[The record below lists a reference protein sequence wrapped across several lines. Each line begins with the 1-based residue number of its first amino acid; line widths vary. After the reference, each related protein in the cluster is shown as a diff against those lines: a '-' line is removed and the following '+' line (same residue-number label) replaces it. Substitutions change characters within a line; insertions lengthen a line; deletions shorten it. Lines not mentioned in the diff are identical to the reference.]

1 MTERIRIAAQYC
13 SETALSGRD
22 ALAILQPEQP
32 GARNPCF
39 TRECMHLINEN
50 LAVGNAQDAERPV
63 RFMTAILNVAAESQ
77 IAPPPGL
84 AYAWIPFKEFTEAD
98 PTLLDEAVEWLERHE
113 KDHRLMVCCRAGMGR
128 SVSVVIAYLCLI
140 KGVSYPDAVKQVAAR
155 RPGATPLPNL
165 EGTIRLVRELR
176 AKRNGGYAGTP

>member
-1 MTERIRIAAQYC
+1 MLSLYYSPSSPACGNPVFIRER
-13 SETALSGRD
+13 
-22 ALAILQPEQP
+22 
-32 GARNPCF
+32 
-39 TRECMHLINEN
+39 MHLINEN

-77 IAPPPGL
+77 VAPPPGL
-84 AYAWIPFKEFTEAD
+84 AYAWIPFKEFSEAD
-98 PTLLDEAVEWLERHE
+98 PTLLDEAVEWLEQHE

-140 KGVSYPDAVKQVAAR
+140 KGVPYQDAVKQVNAR

-176 AKRNGGYAGTP
+176 AKRNGDHAGTP

>member
-1 MTERIRIAAQYC
+1 MHWLYY
-13 SETALSGRD
+13 SPSS
-22 ALAILQPEQP
+22 LAH
-32 GARNPCF
+32 GNPVF
-39 TRECMHLINEN
+39 TRERMHLINEN

-77 IAPPPGL
+77 IEPPAGR
-84 AYAWIPFKEFTEAD
+84 AYAWIPLKEFAEAD
-98 PTLLDEAVEWLERHE
+98 PTLLDEAVEWLEQHE

-140 KGVSYPDAVKQVAAR
+140 KGVPYQDAVKEVTAR

-176 AKRNGGYAGTP
+176 AKRNGGHAGTP